1 MPKTPKT
8 NDTKKESVG
17 ERVLRG
23 LNEIF
28 YEHWDFGSNALVG
41 WTVSDSGISIIVVPM
56 LKVFDSADSHR
67 RIFQGDRLM
76 DRETFEDVLKALGT
90 RPLEIVLEGDLG
102 DADEIINQRDI
113 GSVFKRYAVTKTGQ
127 RAAFLLDIAGFG
139 LCSPEEQAGKL
150 SILGYSL
157 NIAAE
162 KAAEQNIDIDL
173 ARSNT
178 GDGFYVW
185 NRRSGFNADV
195 NLFCVLMIA
204 LAHQALE
211 HRRVTKAYAPT
222 IRTCF
227 GIGSHYS
234 YYQLNRLDPIG
245 SDYIVGN
252 LTIELARLIDHA
264 GPNQILVADFGRA
277 DEGGGAEVSTERFLE
292 RAGRVLDG
300 MADLE
305 LSDTAVTGISTYL
318 TGGAEA
324 DGSYDVRKLRFL
336 DKHGLPHVAYN
347 AKVNIFLKEDDPIY
361 LGLQDSEVAGQAKE

>member
-1 MPKTPKT
+1 M
-8 NDTKKESVG
+8 TKKNPSAS
-17 ERVLRG
+17 ERILRG
-23 LNEIF
+23 LNKVF

-41 WTVSDSGISIIVVPM
+41 WTKSDSGISIIVVPM

-76 DRETFEDVLKALGT
+76 DGETFGEVLEALGT
-90 RPLEIVLEGDLG
+90 RPLEIIFDGALG
-102 DADEIINQRDI
+102 DADEIIDQGDI
-113 GSVFKRYAVTKTGQ
+113 GSVFKRYAVTKTVQ

-185 NRRSGFNADV
+185 NRQSGFNADV

-277 DEGGGAEVSTERFLE
+277 DEGGGAEVSTERFLD
-292 RAGRVLDG
+292 RAGQVLDG
-300 MADLE
+300 LVNLE
-305 LSDTAVTGISTYL
+305 LSATAITGISTYL
-318 TGGAEA
+318 TGGADA
-324 DGSYDVRKLRFL
+324 DGSFDVRKLRFL

-347 AKVNIFLKEDDPIY
+347 AKVNIFLEEDAPIY
-361 LGLQDSEVAGQAKE
+361 LGLQDSEIAGVSGE